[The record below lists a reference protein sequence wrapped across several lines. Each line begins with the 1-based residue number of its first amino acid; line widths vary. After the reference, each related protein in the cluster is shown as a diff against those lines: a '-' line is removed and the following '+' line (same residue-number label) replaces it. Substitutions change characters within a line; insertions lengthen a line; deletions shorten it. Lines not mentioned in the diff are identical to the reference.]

1 MRERRAP
8 LVIREATVDDLPACE
23 AILRSL
29 PDWFGIDEAID
40 AYVEDIAS
48 MRILVACAGSQ
59 IVGFLAVNAH
69 NPSTVEIH
77 AMAVDAGHHRAGIG
91 RALVDEVERIARMDG
106 HRLVEVKTLGPSH
119 PSTHYAATRRFYDAL
134 GFIPV
139 EELDGPWPGN
149 PCLIMVKVLDART

>member
-1 MRERRAP
+1 MTKRQAP
-8 LVIREATVDDLPACE
+8 FVLRDATFDDLAACE

-40 AYVEDIAS
+40 AYVQDIAS
-48 MRILVACAGSQ
+48 MRTLVACAGSQ

-69 NPSTVEIH
+69 NPYTVEIH
-77 AMAVDAGHHRAGIG
+77 VMAVDAGHHRAGLG

-106 HRLVEVKTLGPSH
+106 RRLVEVKTLGPSH
-119 PSTHYAATRRFYDAL
+119 PSTHYAATRRFYEAL

-139 EELDGPWPGN
+139 EEIDGLWPGN
-149 PCLIMVKVLDART
+149 PCLIMVKVLDA